1 MPVDISFGLDN
12 TKQTNG
18 EKQPMS
24 SYVSDLKNR
33 LEKAHELA
41 LKATRL
47 LKRSKRHVMT
57 KECGEITSKLETEYL
72 LRYWLLMASISF
84 LMNGKNTL
92 I

>member
-1 MPVDISFGLDN
+1 MFGRQPRLPVDISFGLDN

-33 LEKAHELA
+33 LEKLQ
-41 LKATRL
+41 RL

>member
-33 LEKAHELA
+33 LEKLQ
-41 LKATRL
+41 RL